1 MRALVLSLALA
12 SAAFPA
18 GAGALSNDREQPV
31 RIDADRAQMEERR
44 RVATY
49 EGNVVLVRGSLRIT
63 GDTLVMQFD
72 ESYDLSALVA
82 EGKPAHFRQQLDT
95 GAVQQGWAERIEYS
109 GGDSAMIFAGNA
121 RIMQG
126 ELEMEAHRIDYD
138 PENASITGVG
148 AAERPGEERVT
159 IIIRSVPGES

>member
-31 RIDADRAQMEERR
+31 RIDADRAQMDDRR

-49 EGNVVLVRGSLRIT
+49 EGNVVLVQGSLRIT

-72 ESYDLSALVA
+72 ESYDLATLVA
-82 EGKPAHFRQQLDT
+82 EGKPAHFRQELDT
-95 GAVQQGWAERIEYS
+95 GAVQQGWADRIEYR
-109 GGDSAMIFAGNA
+109 GGGGAMVFAGNA
-121 RIMQG
+121 RITQG
-126 ELEMEAHRIDYD
+126 EIEMAAHRIDYD
-138 PENASITGVG
+138 PVNTSIEGVG
-148 AAERPGEERVT
+148 APEKPGEERVT
-159 IIIRSVPGES
+159 IVLRSVPGDS